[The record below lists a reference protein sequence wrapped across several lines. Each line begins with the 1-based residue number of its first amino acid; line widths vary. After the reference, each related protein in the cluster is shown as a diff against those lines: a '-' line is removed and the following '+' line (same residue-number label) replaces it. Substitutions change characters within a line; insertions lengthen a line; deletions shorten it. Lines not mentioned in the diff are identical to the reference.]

1 MGKRARQP
9 SANGRAPAKA
19 IRVGSDF
26 SGIGTFN
33 IALKN
38 IIAKLPPG
46 KYMQE
51 IKVCSDKD
59 KACAVILNQTCSPS
73 VFFNDATDL
82 HEQRASKK
90 SCKACSLS

>member
-33 IALKN
+33 IAFKSIL
-38 IIAKLPPG
+38 AKLPPG
-46 KYMQE
+46 KYTQE
-51 IKVCSDKD
+51 SKFCSHTDSTFEAFLD
-59 KACAVILNQTCSPS
+59 CLCAWCS
-73 VFFNDATDL
+73 
-82 HEQRASKK
+82 
-90 SCKACSLS
+90 